1 MTRLDLINKLAKN
14 QPFLSHADVEAA
26 VKAILA
32 CMADGLARGERIE
45 IRGFGTFSLHHRPTI
60 YGRNPKTGEKI
71 MINARHVVHFKAG
84 RELKKR
90 VHALLMNKLSVII
103 IIKNAQP
110 NNGK

>member
-1 MTRLDLINKLAKN
+1 MTRLDLIKKLAKN

-90 VHALLMNKLSVII
+90 VMESADNYKITD
-103 IIKNAQP
+103 
-110 NNGK
+110 